1 MVGLGVRIRY
11 FHCYSLGTESPPS
24 SQKIKIKNKKIH
36 KMRQYL
42 SQRYTLLGVKC
53 HVPKKQLNALGY
65 GSKRLYVIILCDS
78 G

>member
-1 MVGLGVRIRY
+1 
-11 FHCYSLGTESPPS
+11 
-24 SQKIKIKNKKIH
+24 
-36 KMRQYL
+36 MRQYL